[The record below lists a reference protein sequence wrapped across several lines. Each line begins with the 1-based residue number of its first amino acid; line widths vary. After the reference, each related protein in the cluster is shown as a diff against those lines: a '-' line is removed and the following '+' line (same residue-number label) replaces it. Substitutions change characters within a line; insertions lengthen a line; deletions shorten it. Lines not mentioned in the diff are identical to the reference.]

1 MNERDSEHIAA
12 DFVGRGWEL
21 ADSPDDADAI
31 IVNACSVREQAEL
44 KVVGLLG
51 RLISARLARPRGGLP
66 VIGLTGCMAQNLGAK
81 IVSRFPEI
89 DFVAG
94 SRKTASVPDMAE
106 EIVRRR
112 LAGRGHPALPKGM
125 RRTAKFSDALVD
137 ISDDPS
143 GHLKIDKHLSAPP
156 SALVSVMQGCQMNC
170 SYCIVPKVRGA
181 QRSRPMADILREIE
195 NLAERGTR
203 EVTLLGQV
211 VNAYGR
217 EFPRE
222 GGVPNFVRLLRAI
235 NDIDGIGRIRFTSPH
250 PSHFSD
256 ELIDSYGSIEK
267 LCEYVHLPLQSG
279 SDAILKKMNRPYR
292 ADRFLDIVSRL
303 RKRVPNISVSTDIIV
318 GFPTETE
325 ADFELTRSA
334 FREAGFDMA
343 FIFRYS
349 PRAGTPSADMPDDV
363 PEEEKRR
370 RNAELLGELEKT
382 SRAYND
388 ALVGSVQ
395 EVLVEGPARRGEGV
409 MMGRTR
415 SHRKALFRAPENLA
429 GSFVRARILSATTTA
444 LEAEIV

>member
-1 MNERDSEHIAA
+1 M
-12 DFVGRGWEL
+12 G
-21 ADSPDDADAI
+21 
-31 IVNACSVREQAEL
+31 
-44 KVVGLLG
+44 
-51 RLISARLARPRGGLP
+51 
-66 VIGLTGCMAQNLGAK
+66 
-81 IVSRFPEI
+81 
-89 DFVAG
+89 
-94 SRKTASVPDMAE
+94 
-106 EIVRRR
+106 
-112 LAGRGHPALPKGM
+112 
-125 RRTAKFSDALVD
+125 RRTARFSEAFVD

-143 GHLKIDKHLSAPP
+143 DFLKVDKHLSAPP

-195 NLAERGTR
+195 YLAERGTR

-222 GGVPNFVRLLRAI
+222 GGISNFVRLLRAVNEI
-235 NDIDGIGRIRFTSPH
+235 GGIERIRFTSPH
-250 PSHFSD
+250 PSYFSD
-256 ELIDSYGSIEK
+256 ELIDSYGSLEK

-279 SDAILKKMNRPYR
+279 SDAVLKKMNRPYR
-292 ADRFLDIVSRL
+292 AGRFLDIVSRL
-303 RKRVPNISVSTDIIV
+303 RKRVPNISISTDIIV
-318 GFPTETE
+318 GFPGETE
-325 ADFELTRSA
+325 EDFELTRSA

-349 PRAGTPSADMPDDV
+349 PRAGTPSAEMPDDV

-382 SRAYND
+382 SRAYNGS
-388 ALVGSVQ
+388 LVGSVQ

-415 SHRKALFRAPENLA
+415 THRKALFKAPESLA
-429 GSFVRARILSATTTA
+429 GSLARVKVLSATTTA
-444 LEAEIV
+444 LEAELA